1 MKIKSNKKQ
10 PKNDWNWYDFM
21 IILIYIILGISF
33 GIKLSNHGIIVV
45 GCPAPSDSTRE
56 IYVREISQ

>member
-1 MKIKSNKKQ
+1 MKTKSNKKP
-10 PKNDWNWYDFM
+10 PKNDWNWNNFI
-21 IILIYIILGISF
+21 IILIYLILTIYF
-33 GIKLSNHGIIVV
+33 GSKLFNHGTIVV

>member
-1 MKIKSNKKQ
+1 MKTKSNKKP
-10 PKNDWNWYDFM
+10 PKNDWNWNEFI
-21 IILIYIILGISF
+21 IILIYLILTIYF

>member
-33 GIKLSNHGIIVV
+33 GIKLSNHGTIVA

-56 IYVREISQ
+56 IYVREISK